1 MTSMTMVEIGA
12 IERELRQLWS
22 ESAEKSPDGQAVI
35 RALTL
40 NLIACT
46 HDAEHADRMTDAIQ
60 QLTASHPSRAI
71 LALLQPDAPEPRLD
85 GFVQANCLLSR
96 RGTPQVCGEQITLDA
111 RGSAVQQVASL
122 ILALLVPDLPVVLW
136 LSHPDPFDAP
146 LLARLR
152 SVVDRVMVNSQAFA
166 QPTKEL
172 VRMAELERTVS
183 SGGLALHTFAISDLT
198 WASLTAWRELT
209 AQFFDTRP
217 LLPHLRRIDH
227 VTITYQAPNGAN
239 NPVAGLLLAGWLASC
254 LAWVPLEDA
263 VSIEAAQIRF
273 HLRRPAVGVGTG
285 AIRLVTIDLCPV
297 EAGIGAMPGLLAL
310 HLEALDGI
318 TASFRVERAE
328 TPGYALTTATIAGME
343 PISRLARCEEPSLAD
358 LLAAELRLRHRDQTF
373 SDALRVAGL
382 LAARLGRDI

>member
-1 MTSMTMVEIGA
+1 MTTVEIGA

-22 ESAEKSPDGQAVI
+22 ESAEKAPDGQAVI

-46 HDAEHADRMTDAIQ
+46 HDAAHADRMTDAIQ

-136 LSHPDPFDAP
+136 LSHPDPFADP
-146 LLARLR
+146 LLTRLR
-152 SVVDRVMVNSQAFA
+152 SVVDRVIVNSQAFA
-166 QPTKEL
+166 HPTKEL
-172 VRMAELERTVS
+172 VHMAELERAVS

-227 VTITYQAPNGAN
+227 VTITYQAPGGAN
-239 NPVAGLLLAGWLASC
+239 NPVAGLLFAGWLASS

-273 HLRRPAVGVGTG
+273 HLRRPAVGVGPD

-297 EAGIGAMPGLLAL
+297 EAAIGVTPGMLAL
-310 HLEALDGI
+310 HLEALDGV
-318 TASFRVERAE
+318 TASFRVDRTE

-343 PISRLARCEEPSLAD
+343 PISRLARCEEPGLAD

-382 LAARLGRDI
+382 LAARLRWDM